1 MVAARR
7 TPIGTAGHAL
17 AGIEVADLAA
27 PVLAAAAA
35 GLPAPVDEVVLGNC
49 QGPGGNVARVAALA
63 AGLPMQCPAVTVDRQ
78 CASGLEAI
86 RLGALL
92 IAAGSARVV
101 LAGGAESASTA
112 PWRSWPPTADAP
124 PRRYLRAPF
133 APHGFPDPDM
143 GVSADLLAA
152 RLGITRERQDEYAAL
167 SHELAWNATRTGV
180 FEAELVAVDG
190 VVGDE
195 RPRPGMTAARL
206 SRLPSAFSDGGT
218 ATAGNS
224 CGESDG
230 AAVVALLSSEL
241 ASGPAL
247 RVRGTAVA
255 ADDPGLPGLAIAP
268 AVRKL
273 LTSNGIGVGDI
284 GAIEVTEAFASV
296 ALAMID
302 ALGLDRHRVCADGG
316 AIGLGHPW
324 GASGGV
330 LVVRLAARMLAPDGP
345 ELGLAACATGGGQ
358 AVALLLERVS

>member
-17 AGIEVADLAA
+17 AGIEVGSLAA
-27 PVLAAAAA
+27 EVLAAVAA

-63 AGLPMQCPAVTVDRQ
+63 AHLPVDTPAVTVDRQ

-86 RLGALL
+86 RLGALQ
-92 IAAGSARVV
+92 IAFGQSRVV

-112 PWRSWPPTADAP
+112 PWRSWPPVDGRAP
-124 PRRYLRAPF
+124 ERFRRAPF
-133 APHGFPDPDM
+133 APAGYSDPDM
-143 GVSADLLAA
+143 GVAADALAT
-152 RLGITRERQDEYAAL
+152 RLGISRDRQDEYAAR
-167 SHELAWNATRTGV
+167 SHELAWNSSQAGRFEDEIVPVGGVTR
-180 FEAELVAVDG
+180 
-190 VVGDE
+190 DE
-195 RPRPGMTAARL
+195 RPRPGMTTSRL
-206 SRLPSAFSDGGT
+206 SRLPPAFSADGT

-230 AAVVALLSSEL
+230 AAAVALLSAEL
-241 ASGPAL
+241 ADGPAL
-247 RVRGTAVA
+247 RVRGAAVT
-255 ADDPGLPGLAIAP
+255 ADDPGLPGLAVAP

-273 LTSNGIGVGDI
+273 LSAQGVGIADI
-284 GAIEVTEAFASV
+284 GAVEVTEAFSSV
-296 ALAMID
+296 ALAVID
-302 ALGLDRHRVCADGG
+302 ALGLDRDLVCADGG

-324 GASGGV
+324 GGSGAV
-330 LVVRLAARMLAPDGP
+330 LVVRLATRMLASDGP